1 MNNLKYY
8 NDSLAYDFEM
18 FMPKEQKQNRD
29 NIVAMPQIA
38 HRQKAKSRAAAKSLY
53 ITQPSVS
60 LAVAAIVCVV
70 FIVAGLCCN
79 IALRIKINEVN
90 SEINDVKAAVA
101 ELDSEKTALEVEFQR
116 RISYLNLELEA
127 TQLGMKKPS
136 KEDVTYIRVNDQNI
150 AKDAN
155 GIILTNQ

>member
-1 MNNLKYY
+1 
-8 NDSLAYDFEM
+8 
-18 FMPKEQKQNRD
+18 
-29 NIVAMPQIA
+29 MPQIA
-38 HRQKAKSRAAAKSLY
+38 HRQKAKSRAAAKSLS
-53 ITQPSVS
+53 P
-60 LAVAAIVCVV
+60 AVAAIVCVV

-136 KEDVTYIRVNDQNI
+136 KEDVTYIRVNDENI

>member
-18 FMPKEQKQNRD
+18 FMPKEKQQNNRN
-29 NIVAMPQIA
+29 NIVVMPT
-38 HRQKAKSRAAAKSLY
+38 RKTNNGRKAAKRLSP
-53 ITQPSVS
+53 TV
-60 LAVAAIVCVV
+60 LALMCVV
-70 FIVAGLCCN
+70 FILVGLCGN

-116 RISYLNLELEA
+116 RISYVNLELEA
-127 TQLGMKKPS
+127 MSLGMKKPS
-136 KEDVTYIRVNDQNI
+136 KDDVTYIRVNDSDI
-150 AKDAN
+150 AKNAD
-155 GIILTNQ
+155 GEVLE